1 MALPSASPSETSL
14 HAIPPDLITSLLRGL
29 QILEL
34 LAVEPEGLLAKTV
47 SFRTGLNVSTCYH
60 LLNTLVAAGYVTKQ
74 STTQRFAATG
84 KISYPAYAALE
95 QARIVPT
102 LQPHLQ
108 ALREATRETTYLS
121 LRQAGEIVIGAI
133 VDSPQAL
140 KVSLLHIGYDGANHA
155 LALGKAVLAY
165 LDERDVTAYFEQH
178 GLPFLTTNTIREPCA
193 LKAELDMVRE
203 RGYGLDLEEFAPGV
217 CCIGAPIFGATGR
230 VVAALGISL
239 PTSRYHADSAA
250 LAQQVVS
257 TAAAATRTLALL
269 GYMVPQCDIRG
280 PEHKE

>member
-1 MALPSASPSETSL
+1 MALPSVSVSETSHL
-14 HAIPPDLITSLLRGL
+14 TTPPDIITSLLRGL

-34 LAVEPEGLLAKTV
+34 LAAEPEGLLAKTV

-60 LLNTLVAAGYVTKQ
+60 LLNTLVAAGYVAKQ
-74 STTQRFAATG
+74 PDTQRFATTG
-84 KISYPAYAALE
+84 KVSYPLYAALE
-95 QARIVPT
+95 QARIVPE

-121 LRQAGEIVIGAI
+121 LRQGDEIVIGAI

-140 KVSLLHIGYDGANHA
+140 KVSLLHVGYDGANHA
-155 LALGKAVLAY
+155 MALGKAILAY
-165 LDERDVTAYFEQH
+165 LADRDVTAYLDRH
-178 GLPFLTTNTIREPCA
+178 GMPFLTNNTLRDPVA

-230 VVAALGISL
+230 VVASLGISL
-239 PTSRYHADSAA
+239 PASRYHADSAA
-250 LAQQVVS
+250 MARHVVS
-257 TAAAATRTLALL
+257 TAVAATRTLALL
-269 GYMVPQCDIRG
+269 GYQAPRFDVR
-280 PEHKE
+280 